1 MNERSPK
8 KQKLKNS
15 RHRASLVGNNF
26 LELAENSFAHPAESE
41 RFEEQQ
47 LPPEE
52 QKKIWIEWKAS
63 NLKRFEIPVVDAFLF
78 LLSRALWQ
86 HLVFSVNSS
95 FDANLI
101 TKTIRLGTC

>member
-1 MNERSPK
+1 MNVFVKKWQSLHSSMNERSPM

-15 RHRASLVGNNF
+15 RHRESLVGNNF

-52 QKKIWIEWKAS
+52 QKKSES
-63 NLKRFEIPVVDAFLF
+63 NEMLRIGNVLKFRLWMLFVFVETCVV
-78 LLSRALWQ
+78 S
-86 HLVFSVNSS
+86 
-95 FDANLI
+95 
-101 TKTIRLGTC
+101 